1 MLFWDYN
8 NNNDILIF
16 LVNILSFS
24 CLSIHPSYSEKC
36 FCYLNSTTS
45 SANTTHKSNTT
56 DEKTLLHCS
65 LSPST
70 LNYSD
75 EISCQRINNFIRI
88 GSYSLNSTTD
98 KNLLIQPWA
107 FSSLFINN
115 LIDTLQF
122 DIHLSSSHQMNALN
136 LAGMDS
142 LTNLLARTSLIQ
154 WDSCSFLGLP
164 SLYEVT
170 LNCKA
175 NYSEYLTFGPPISV
189 IRFVDCEGVPLQ
201 FYCIKCLQDSNV
213 NVIRIRPGPPLR
225 QHLVKFTRFSLG
237 NNNNINHNVSKT
249 SVHHSTL
256 DTLNHL
262 PLDSCIHDI
271 CSDDMLCRNNLP
283 LQQAKAKIGQPE
295 TPTIEIVTNMQTT
308 TVSLH
313 SNEADFQGI
322 QLRNPVIN
330 ESTSTRRNATSTN
343 EILVLT
349 KYGNSKT
356 SHRQKIWI
364 VSAIIILI
372 ILFIITLGILIV
384 INYQRKLKHKVKSTR
399 SSKSLANHHN
409 NTANGRTKATLAQH
423 DALILTEDGNRIE
436 LPEIVT

>member
-1 MLFWDYN
+1 MLFWNYH
-8 NNNDILIF
+8 NDILIF

-24 CLSIHPSYSEKC
+24 CLSIHQSYSEKC

-45 SANTTHKSNTT
+45 PVNTTHDSST
-56 DEKTLLHCS
+56 DEKTLIHCS
-65 LSPST
+65 LTPST

-75 EISCQRINNFIRI
+75 EYHVN
-88 GSYSLNSTTD
+88 GTAY

-107 FSSLFINN
+107 FSNLFINN

-122 DIHLSSSHQMNALN
+122 DIHLSSNHQMNALN

-154 WDSCSFLGLP
+154 WDSCSFLSLP

-175 NYSEYLTFGPPISV
+175 NYSEYLTFGPLISV

-213 NVIRIRPGPPLR
+213 NVIRIRPGPPLQ

-237 NNNNINHNVSKT
+237 NIGNNQNVSKT
-249 SVHHSTL
+249 NVHYSTL

-262 PLDSCIHDI
+262 PLDSCIYDI

-295 TPTIEIVTNMQTT
+295 TPTIEIIANMQTT
-308 TVSLH
+308 VSIN
-313 SNEADFQGI
+313 SNEAHFQST
-322 QLRNPVIN
+322 QIN
-330 ESTSTRRNATSTN
+330 TPISTESPSMQVTPMSRNATSTN
-343 EILVLT
+343 EILILT
-349 KYGNSKT
+349 KYGHSKT

-399 SSKSLANHHN
+399 SNKSLANHHHH
-409 NTANGRTKATLAQH
+409 NTANGRTKATLGQH